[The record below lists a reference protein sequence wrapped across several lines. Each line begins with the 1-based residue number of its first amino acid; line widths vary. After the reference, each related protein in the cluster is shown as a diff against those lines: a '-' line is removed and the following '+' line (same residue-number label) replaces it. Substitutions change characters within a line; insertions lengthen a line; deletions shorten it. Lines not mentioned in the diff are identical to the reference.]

1 MGQSSTGGWPSCSD
15 SENRHL
21 AFCGTSSLICSKRGV
36 SCAPGGTLDNARDET
51 GGDHLKQ
58 ETARRIL
65 VVDDNGDAAALLAV
79 LLRLEGHEV
88 QTAANGSEAVEIAE
102 QFRPE
107 IVLMDLDMPGVDGLE
122 ASRRIRARPWGNTV
136 LIAALTGWGGEADRL
151 RAREAGVDL
160 HFLKPVNTESLMA
173 ALTQSLNSPRSG
185 SGANNGP
192 IQ

>member
-1 MGQSSTGGWPSCSD
+1 
-15 SENRHL
+15 
-21 AFCGTSSLICSKRGV
+21 
-36 SCAPGGTLDNARDET
+36 
-51 GGDHLKQ
+51 LKG

-88 QTAANGSEAVEIAE
+88 QTAANGSEAVDIAE

-136 LIAALTGWGGEADRL
+136 LIAALTGWGREVDRL

-160 HFLKPVNTESLMA
+160 HFLKPVDTESLMA
-173 ALTQSLNSPRSG
+173 ALSQSLNSPRGG
-185 SGANNGP
+185 SGADNGP
-192 IQ
+192 AR